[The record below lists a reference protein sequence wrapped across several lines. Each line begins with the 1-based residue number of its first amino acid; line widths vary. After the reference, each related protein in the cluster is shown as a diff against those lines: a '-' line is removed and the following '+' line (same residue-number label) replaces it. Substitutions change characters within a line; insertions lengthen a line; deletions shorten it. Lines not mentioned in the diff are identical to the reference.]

1 MAANPVVG
9 VVYHW
14 LGGLASG
21 SFYVPYKG
29 VKRWAWETYWLA
41 GGFFSWI
48 IAPWI
53 IAGFLTKDL
62 LAVLHEAPASALF
75 WAFFFGLLW
84 GVGGLTF
91 GLTMRYLGLSLG
103 MAVVLGLC
111 AAFGTLMPPIFRGE
125 FMTQVLG
132 TTSGKVI
139 LLGVFVCL
147 LGITAAGFAG
157 ISKERVMSPEQQKAA
172 IAEFDLRKGV
182 GVAILSGVMSA
193 CFAYGLA
200 AGDPIKA
207 LTLEHGTPALWQGLP
222 VLVVVLIGGFL
233 TNFVWCLILLARNK
247 TGYQYFDSRTR
258 SNGHPDDAVIETA
271 VDAPAREVAEPMSLH
286 HRAVT
291 ATAVVER
298 SASKALQV
306 RAPMLRNYLLCA
318 LAGTT
323 WYFQFFF
330 YTMGESQM
338 GRYKFSSWTL
348 HMASIIIFSSLWGI
362 GFKEWKG
369 AGIRAGLLLTLALFL
384 LVASTVIVGYGNY
397 LGLSPQ

>member
-1 MAANPVVG
+1 MAANPIVG

-21 SFYVPYKG
+21 SFYVPYRG
-29 VKRWAWETYWLA
+29 VKRWAWETFWLA

-53 IAGFLTKDL
+53 LALLMTKDL
-62 LAVLHEAPASALF
+62 LLVLHEAPAAALF
-75 WAFFFGLLW
+75 WSFFFGLLW

-111 AAFGTLMPPIFRGE
+111 AAFGTLIPPIFRGE
-125 FMTQVLG
+125 FMTQVVD
-132 TTSGKVI
+132 TSSGRVI
-139 LLGVFVCL
+139 LLGIFVCL
-147 LGITAAGFAG
+147 AGIAAAGFAG
-157 ISKERVMSPEQQKAA
+157 VSKERVMSPEQQRAA
-172 IAEFDLRKGV
+172 IKEFNLKKGV
-182 GVAILSGVMSA
+182 GVAVLSGVMSA

-200 AGDPIKA
+200 AGDPIKG
-207 LTLEHGTPALWQGLP
+207 LTLQHGTAVLWQGLP
-222 VLVVVLIGGFL
+222 VLVVVLIGGFV
-233 TNFVWCLILLARNK
+233 TNFVWCLVLLIRNR
-247 TGYQYFDSRTR
+247 TGYQYFTSRVRT
-258 SNGHPDDAVIETA
+258 SEQTDETTIETA
-271 VDAPAREVAEPMSLH
+271 IDASSREMAEGTDVS
-286 HRAVT
+286 RSAQ
-291 ATAVVER
+291 TAVLIEPLPVVKEMR
-298 SASKALQV
+298 V
-306 RAPMLRNYLLCA
+306 PMLRNYLLCA

-330 YTMGESQM
+330 YTMGETQM

-369 AGIRAGLLLTLALFL
+369 AGTRAGALLSLALFL
-384 LVASTVIVGYGNY
+384 LVASTLIVGYGNY
-397 LGLSPQ
+397 LGFSR

>member
-1 MAANPVVG
+1 MAANPAVG

-21 SFYVPYKG
+21 SFYVPYRG

-53 IAGFLTKDL
+53 LALVLTRDL
-62 LAVLHEAPASALF
+62 LPVLHEAPSAVIF

-111 AAFGTLMPPIFRGE
+111 AAFGTLMPPIFRGV
-125 FMTQVLG
+125 FVSQVLG
-132 TTSGKVI
+132 TTSGRVI
-139 LLGVFVCL
+139 LSGIGVCL
-147 LGITAAGFAG
+147 AGITAAGLAG
-157 ISKERVMSPEQQKAA
+157 VAKERVMSPEQQKVA
-172 IAEFDLRKGV
+172 IQEFDLRKGI
-182 GVAILSGVMSA
+182 GVAVLSGVMSA

-200 AGDPIKA
+200 AGDPIKV
-207 LTLEHGTPALWQGLP
+207 LTLQHGTSTLWQGLP
-222 VLVVVLIGGFL
+222 VLVVVLVGGFT
-233 TNFVWCLILLARNK
+233 TNFIWCLVLLLRNK
-247 TGYQYFDSRTR
+247 TGHQFFTSRPDSQLPIRETI
-258 SNGHPDDAVIETA
+258 IESA
-271 VDAPAREVAEPMSLH
+271 VDAPSREVVEHISPA
-286 HRAVT
+286 RAVQVLE
-291 ATAVVER
+291 APLVQGHAVEHV
-298 SASKALQV
+298 
-306 RAPMLRNYLLCA
+306 PMLRNYLLCV

-330 YTMGESQM
+330 YTMGETQM

-369 AGIRAGLLLTLALFL
+369 AGRRAGQLLTLALFL

-397 LGLSPQ
+397 LGLAAH